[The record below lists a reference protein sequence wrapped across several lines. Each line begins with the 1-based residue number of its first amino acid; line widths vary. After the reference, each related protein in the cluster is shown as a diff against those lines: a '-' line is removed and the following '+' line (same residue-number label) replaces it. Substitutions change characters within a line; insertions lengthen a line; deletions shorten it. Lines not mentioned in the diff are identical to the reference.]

1 MAATA
6 TWSKKASRRPLS
18 YATLSEGTDPKS
30 VPDEFSSAMISVDR
44 RFLFL
49 LALLWPSLAIAEES
63 LSLPVEDSAIIDQ
76 HLFEDS
82 KNACAP
88 AAVANALRFGSPKM
102 QNTWEQFVGSDDKTR
117 MRFLIDRWFR
127 SQPSIE
133 FPTKKRL
140 SFDGVLEED
149 LAAACRELSEEY
161 ELPPLRGDY
170 LDRLAGEKSPAFL
183 ARVHD
188 YLTDSLESGVPPIL
202 SLKTH
207 VARPVERLNDEVAW
221 TYSAHHWV
229 VVSGVQKELRI
240 GDLGFS
246 LNLIEPNGGYQTTA
260 FIYAENLLNFRA
272 LKGSEGNGEWLSG
285 RPFLLV
291 QAPGVLSLRPDE
303 AEWKD
308 RVIVTANYLIAPSVA
323 AP

>member
-1 MAATA
+1 
-6 TWSKKASRRPLS
+6 
-18 YATLSEGTDPKS
+18 
-30 VPDEFSSAMISVDR
+30 MISVGH
-44 RFLFL
+44 RFLIL
-49 LALLWPSLAIAEES
+49 LALLWTSSPARSGES
-63 LSLPVEDSAIIDQ
+63 LSVPVEDSAIIDQ
-76 HLFEDS
+76 HLFKDS
-82 KNACAP
+82 KNACGP
-88 AAVANALRFGSPKM
+88 ASVANVLRFGSPEM
-102 QNTWEQFVGSDDKTR
+102 QEAWERFVGRDDETR

-127 SQPSIE
+127 TPPSLE

-149 LAAACRELSEEY
+149 LAAACRDLTEQY
-161 ELPPLRGDY
+161 DLPALQGGF
-170 LDRLAGEKSPAFL
+170 LDRLEGEKSPAFL
-183 ARVHD
+183 ARIHG
-188 YLTDSLESGVPPIL
+188 YLSDSLERGIPPIL

-207 VARPVERLNDEVAW
+207 VARRVERLDDEVAW

-229 VVSGVQKELRI
+229 VVSGVRKELRI

-246 LNLIEPNGGYQTTA
+246 VDLIEPNGGYRTTA

-308 RVIVTANYLIAPSVA
+308 RVIVTANYLIAPSVG